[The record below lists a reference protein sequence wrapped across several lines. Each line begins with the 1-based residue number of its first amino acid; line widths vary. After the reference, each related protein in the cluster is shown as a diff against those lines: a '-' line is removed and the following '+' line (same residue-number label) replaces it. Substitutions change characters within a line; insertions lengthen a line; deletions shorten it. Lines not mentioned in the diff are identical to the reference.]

1 MVQMLSDL
9 WKSITMRSWMTLCVV
24 SPQHL
29 IMLSC
34 QFHCWIQSLSSTR
47 DCSTG
52 RRTHTDGEKRGR
64 DPCRPLL
71 MAYQRFH
78 TFSLFLFSLP
88 VLINAISGLWDHQTL
103 RGRWQIKNGVNKL
116 GVLQMPTEPAQR
128 SVNTIWAQI
137 HGAEYSN
144 WYHDHLCRRP
154 PPGLCP
160 ISTPNDQQGQI

>member
-1 MVQMLSDL
+1 MTVCGQPRGSDNV
-9 WKSITMRSWMTLCVV
+9 SW
-24 SPQHL
+24 
-29 IMLSC
+29 

-47 DCSTG
+47 DDSTI
-52 RRTHTDGEKRGR
+52 RRAHTDGEERGR

-71 MAYQRFH
+71 MAYQQFH

-103 RGRWQIKNGVNKL
+103 RGRWQIKDGVNKL
-116 GVLQMPTEPAQR
+116 GVLQMPTEPAQK

-144 WYHDHLCRRP
+144 WYHDHFCRRP

-160 ISTPNDQQGQI
+160 ISTPNDQQSQI

>member
-1 MVQMLSDL
+1 MC
-9 WKSITMRSWMTLCVV
+9 SWMTQCVV
-24 SPQHL
+24 MPEHL

-47 DCSTG
+47 DGSTG
-52 RRTHTDGEKRGR
+52 RRTNTGR
-64 DPCRPLL
+64 RERSRDRYRPLL
-71 MAYQRFH
+71 MAYKRFH

-88 VLINAISGLWDHQTL
+88 VLINAISGLSGLRDHQTL
-103 RGRWQIKNGVNKL
+103 RGRWQIKDDVNKL
-116 GVLQMPTEPAQR
+116 GVLQMPTKPAQE

-160 ISTPNDQQGQI
+160 ISTLHDQHSQI